1 MLNLV
6 ALEKPEEEASLLHYK
21 KKLKKISI
29 QIKYEK
35 FKNIYTV
42 I

>member
-6 ALEKPEEEASLLHYK
+6 ALEKLEEEASLLHYI
-21 KKLKKISI
+21 KKLKLISI

>member
-6 ALEKPEEEASLLHYK
+6 ALEKPEEEASLLHNI
-21 KKLKKISI
+21 KKLKNISI